1 MEASTRRRR
10 SRTGKRVAE
19 RSSFVET
26 VSPLYLN
33 LMDGSLQEKVP
44 TKEGASQPCRMAR
57 QGINTAREERRD
69 MGREIGAQKI
79 VFKAFQV

>member
-26 VSPLYLN
+26 VSPSYLN

-44 TKEGASQPCRMAR
+44 TKEGASQPCKMAR
-57 QGINTAREERRD
+57 QGINTAR
-69 MGREIGAQKI
+69 
-79 VFKAFQV
+79 